1 MLPPDGTQN
10 DEASEQLAGRSGQRV
25 PRSSD
30 GFHGNGPTSMW
41 PGNVIRKHIMDDALG
56 VQRHIS

>member
-10 DEASEQLAGRSGQRV
+10 DEASEQLAGRSRTAGSALFRRL
-25 PRSSD
+25 PRQWT
-30 GFHGNGPTSMW
+30 NEQVA
-41 PGNVIRKHIMDDALG
+41 GNVIRKHIMDDALG